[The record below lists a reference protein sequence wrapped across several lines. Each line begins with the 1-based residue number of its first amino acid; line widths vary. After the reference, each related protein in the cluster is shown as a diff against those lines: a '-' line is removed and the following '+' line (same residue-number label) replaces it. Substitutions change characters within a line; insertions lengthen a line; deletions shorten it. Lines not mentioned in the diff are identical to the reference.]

1 MLLVTT
7 PIHEISTE
15 LGPGGVLRVR
25 LAGDFDMSVAAELSD
40 ALVHAARAPGVR
52 RVLVDLRHTE
62 FLDSHGIAGLLAGFE
77 AANRAGRGFGVIN
90 ARGMVRQ
97 VLEITGLAE
106 VFGDEQE
113 PWTATG

>member
-15 LGPGGVLRVR
+15 LGPDGVLRVR
-25 LAGDFDMSVAAELSD
+25 LAGDFDMSVAADLSD
-40 ALVHAARAPGVR
+40 ALVRAARAPGVQ
-52 RVLVDLRHTE
+52 RVVADLRHTA
-62 FLDSHGIAGLLAGFE
+62 FLDSHGIAGLLGGYE
-77 AANRAGRGFGVIN
+77 AAAAAGRSFTVTN

-106 VFGDEQE
+106 VFQDQREAGSV
-113 PWTATG
+113 PG